1 MVLTKENMQIAHEHS
16 QRYPILHATKKLQI
30 KTMRC
35 HYAYTGLGTT
45 EITDNDGE
53 DRRTFFL
60 HWKK

>member
-1 MVLTKENMQIAHEHS
+1 MSVPRDNSVLHTN
-16 QRYPILHATKKLQI
+16 RKLQI

-35 HYAYTGLGTT
+35 HYASTRLGTT

-53 DRRTFFL
+53 DRRTFTL